1 MNYLLIPPYHGLSL
15 FIPRQ
20 FYLSLLAVLRHLFQ
34 QISVSFKFIQDIC
47 ERLKRLRRIGQKNLL
62 AYFIIYS
69 ITLSTSIKAN
79 NTLANLKQSHKTM
92 RIKPSL

>member
-34 QISVSFKFIQDIC
+34 QISVTLQFIQDSC